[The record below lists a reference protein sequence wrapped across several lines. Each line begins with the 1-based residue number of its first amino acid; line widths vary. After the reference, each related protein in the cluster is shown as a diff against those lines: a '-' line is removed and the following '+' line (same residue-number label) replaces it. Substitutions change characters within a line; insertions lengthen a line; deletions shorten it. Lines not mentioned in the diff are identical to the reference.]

1 MASGEEVEREAATA
15 IRSVPMFAEAARVC
29 HKAIKGGWVNKR
41 HSDSWLA
48 SLETHIIPA
57 IGSAPVDQVT
67 SVMVRDALAPIWL
80 TIPETARR
88 ILQRIGTV
96 HDYANIEGW
105 RGDEAAP
112 RSVGQIGRAYGRERG
127 RQARCIMAGDVTRN
141 K

>member
-1 MASGEEVEREAATA
+1 
-15 IRSVPMFAEAARVC
+15 MFAEAARVC
-29 HKAIKGGWVNKR
+29 HKAIKGGWVNKL

-96 HDYANIEGW
+96 LDYAHIEGW
-105 RGDEAAP
+105 RGEEAAL
-112 RSVGQIGRAYGRERG
+112 RSVRKGLP
-127 RQARCIMAGDVTRN
+127 RQPTQENQDRKSN
-141 K
+141 SLNSSH

>member
-1 MASGEEVEREAATA
+1 MSSCDEFIFFFLR
-15 IRSVPMFAEAARVC
+15 IRRPPRSTRTDTLFPYTTLFRS
-29 HKAIKGGWVNKR
+29 WVNKR

-88 ILQRIGTV
+88 ILQRIGT
-96 HDYANIEGW
+96 E
-105 RGDEAAP
+105 
-112 RSVGQIGRAYGRERG
+112 IGRAQRL
-127 RQARCIMAGDVTRN
+127 N
-141 K
+141 SSH

>member
-1 MASGEEVEREAATA
+1 
-15 IRSVPMFAEAARVC
+15 MFAEAARVC
-29 HKAIKGGWVNKR
+29 HKAIKGGWVNKL

-96 HDYANIEGW
+96 LDCAHIEG
-105 RGDEAAP
+105 
-112 RSVGQIGRAYGRERG
+112 RSEEHTSELQSLMRISYAVFFLKKKNIILLYNVHQPTITIYP
-127 RQARCIMAGDVTRN
+127 
-141 K
+141 

>member
-1 MASGEEVEREAATA
+1 
-15 IRSVPMFAEAARVC
+15 MFAEAARVC

-80 TIPETARR
+80 TIPETARSEEHASELQSLMR
-88 ILQRIGTV
+88 IS
-96 HDYANIEGW
+96 YAVCCLKKKKKKINI
-105 RGDEAAP
+105 
-112 RSVGQIGRAYGRERG
+112 
-127 RQARCIMAGDVTRN
+127 
-141 K
+141 